1 MLLKCVPLD
10 LCPGRDRRITD
21 TLGPWA
27 RSQEYILRWKRCGGF
42 NIDTDCDCR
51 DTLDSRTIDLQFAIS
66 CTLISGL
73 IVIVISVVVLAC
85 VATCVIGCI
94 LSRPMPLQESARC
107 WSCCR
112 DFTATLTL
120 HLVIIH
126 RINSEY
132 TRAYGLGAYGAATG
146 RAKSSEDKPL

>member
-1 MLLKCVPLD
+1 M
-10 LCPGRDRRITD
+10 TD
-21 TLGPWA
+21 TLGPRA

-73 IVIVISVVVLAC
+73 IVIVISVVVL
-85 VATCVIGCI
+85 VI

-112 DFTATLTL
+112 DFIATVTL

-146 RAKSSEDKPL
+146 RATSSEDFPF